1 MSKTFDELFNDFLKR
16 YKKKSLKPNEPSS
29 KFDAIKLIN
38 LLDKISILDNV
49 DEDIEKSLDISLGDP
64 DKIEYYMEDDLYCEK
79 RSWNTPNGVLVKL
92 TMSDTPLE
100 KIATEVKDVPKN
112 VNIQKQ
118 LDIAIENENY
128 ELAAKL
134 HKVIEKEKE
143 KEKKKGN

>member
-1 MSKTFDELFNDFLKR
+1 MSKTFDELFNDFLRR
-16 YKKKSLKPNEPSS
+16 YKKKTLKPNEPSN

-49 DEDIEKSLDISLGDP
+49 DEDIEKSLDISLGEP
-64 DKIEYYMEDDLYCEK
+64 DKVEYYMEDDLYCEK

-100 KIATEVKDVPKN
+100 GEMS
-112 VNIQKQ
+112 VNIKDSSFNLSIEEQ
-118 LDIAIENENY
+118 LEDAIKKEDY

-134 HKVIEKEKE
+134 HKEIEDSKNKEDI
-143 KEKKKGN
+143 